1 MGTISHH
8 EVKNN
13 SSPWLTNLQQVIS
26 RLAQKEKKNNNNN
39 TTTPWINN
47 CFTVVLDSKDRGHV
61 LPPFPPGTI
70 DILRFLAMTQKWI
83 FWPYS
88 SINVV
93 TTNHEIKY
101 HEIPSTCCKEQRGK
115 QHVTLNYTPRQ
126 RSTKGWCVIDT
137 QNKVLCS
144 WALSL
149 LYWEPLIPLIA
160 HKKSGSNSTNE

>member
-1 MGTISHH
+1 MGTLSHH

-26 RLAQKEKKNNNNN
+26 RLAQKKKKKKNNN

-70 DILRFLAMTQKWI
+70 DILRFLAVTQKQI

-101 HEIPSTCCKEQRGK
+101 REIPSTCCKEQRGK
-115 QHVTLNYTPRQ
+115 QHVTLNYTLSSAPQKAGVSLTHKIRCCAP
-126 RSTKGWCVIDT
+126 G
-137 QNKVLCS
+137 LC
-144 WALSL
+144 LCCTGN
-149 LYWEPLIPLIA
+149 
-160 HKKSGSNSTNE
+160 H

>member
-1 MGTISHH
+1 MGTLSHH

-26 RLAQKEKKNNNNN
+26 RLAQKEKKKNQQYNHSMNKQLFHS
-39 TTTPWINN
+39 
-47 CFTVVLDSKDRGHV
+47 CFGLKGQRSCLAT
-61 LPPFPPGTI
+61 LPPRNHRYTSV
-70 DILRFLAMTQKWI
+70 L
-83 FWPYS
+83 S
-88 SINVV
+88 SDTKANLL
-93 TTNHEIKY
+93 TLQQYKCSNY
-101 HEIPSTCCKEQRGK
+101 QPWDQIPWDPLHLLQRTERK
-115 QHVTLNYTPRQ
+115 AACYTELHPEQ

-160 HKKSGSNSTNE
+160 YKKSGSNSTNE